1 MMNAS
6 NNLSIFKTN
15 YEALNDTRLSNLV
28 MSLREANTHQ
38 PKQHDQEQDQDQASQ
53 NALPIKIQSS
63 SKSHLKIELD
73 I

>member
-38 PKQHDQEQDQDQASQ
+38 PKQHDQEQDQASQ

>member
-28 MSLREANTHQ
+28 MSLREADTHQ
-38 PKQHDQEQDQDQASQ
+38 PKQHDQEQDQASQ

-63 SKSHLKIELD
+63 SKIHLKIELD

>member
-38 PKQHDQEQDQDQASQ
+38 PKQHDQEQDQASQ

-63 SKSHLKIELD
+63 SKIHLKIELD